1 MSATPVQHPDFESE
15 QAFLRHAYATLEA
28 VKARGLPNP
37 DAGAD
42 PKAMAALRKMFE
54 EAQERFDDGSVCFGR
69 IDNKTGSTYYIGPN
83 LIWETPGVGQPLVI
97 SWASGQATPFYT
109 ATPAEPL
116 DLTLRRRFR
125 SERDRLLTIADEP
138 FGVAPEQ
145 EPTIGDFLLEEL
157 GRNRTSEMRQ
167 IAATIQT
174 EQYEI
179 IARPA
184 LTTTIV
190 QGGPGTGKT
199 VVGLHRAALLLYRER
214 ERTGVQRV
222 LVVGPNRLFMQYIQ
236 SVLPSL
242 GETAADQRA
251 VSALGPISS
260 VLHADPLVARVKG
273 DLRMAE
279 VLRRAVT
286 DRVRP
291 PEEPTR
297 FSHNGVRFE
306 IAAERIADLIG
317 DFDAGVDAYNSAR
330 DRFRSAFERM
340 VMDEYAAAARQA
352 GRRPAALRTRDL
364 PELDRARDRIWPTF
378 TAPELLRQLLA
389 SEERLERA
397 TEGLLTDPE
406 RRLLF
411 MKPVERLEQV
421 KWTITDVP
429 LADEVQYLLDHRPQR
444 YWHVVIDEAQDL
456 TPMELR
462 MVGRRIRDGAVT
474 VLGDLAQATGLWKYS
489 TWSEIASHLGYPDS
503 FEVEELSLAY
513 RVPKGI
519 MDVALPVLELTAPS
533 IRAPVAFR
541 DGAKP
546 EWHEVPRDALVGEV
560 ISRASGRP
568 SEAGT
573 IAIIAPPGL
582 LAQLRNELQG
592 RQLDFGD
599 GERGELAATIE
610 LLDPAMAKGLE
621 FDHVYLVEPS
631 AIMREG
637 HEDRRFQELYVALTR
652 ATRSLTCVYSE
663 PLRWP
668 LSLAVSGGGDREKPE
683 PTQSVVPSNAPQPAP
698 QSPPALPGLDV
709 DEALVLAQRRGI
721 DLPVAFARAL
731 LAAVAG
737 ADEAA
742 VASALLNGSPDDSA
756 VEELLAKAR
765 ELRRDG

>member
-1 MSATPVQHPDFESE
+1 MSAASTQHPDFESE
-15 QAFLRHAYATLEA
+15 QAFLRHAYATLETI
-28 VKARGLPNP
+28 KGRGLPNP

-54 EAQERFDDGSVCFGR
+54 AAQERFDDGSVCFGR
-69 IDNKTGSTYYIGPN
+69 IDQKAGSTYYIGPN

-97 SWASGQATPFYT
+97 SWASRQATPFYT
-109 ATPAEPL
+109 ATPTEPL
-116 DLTLRRRFR
+116 GLTLRRRFR
-125 SERDRLLTIADEP
+125 SERDRLLGIADEP
-138 FGVAPEQ
+138 FGVAPAQ

-167 IAATIQT
+167 IAATIQA

-184 LTTTIV
+184 LSTTIV

-214 ERTGVQRV
+214 EQTGVQRV
-222 LVVGPNRLFMQYIQ
+222 LIVGPNRLFMQYIQ

-242 GETAADQRA
+242 GETAADQQA

-260 VLHADPLVARVKG
+260 SVHDDPLVARIKG

-279 VLRRAVT
+279 VIRRAVA

-297 FSHNGVRFE
+297 FSHDGIRFE
-306 IAAERIADLIG
+306 IAPERVSELVGEFDPSAEP
-317 DFDAGVDAYNSAR
+317 YNVAR
-330 DRFRSAFERM
+330 DRFRVGFERM
-340 VMDEYAAAARQA
+340 VMDEYAAAARRA
-352 GRRPAALRTRDL
+352 GRTPIALRARDL

-389 SEERLERA
+389 SEDRLERA
-397 TEGLLTDPE
+397 TDGVLTDPE
-406 RRLLF
+406 RRLLY
-411 MKPVERLEQV
+411 MKPVERLDQV
-421 KWTITDVP
+421 KWTISDVP

-489 TWSEIASHLGYPDS
+489 AWSEIATYLGQPDG
-503 FEVEELSLAY
+503 FEIKELTLAY
-513 RVPKGI
+513 RVPKEI

-533 IRAPVAFR
+533 IQPPVAFR
-541 DGAKP
+541 DGNEP
-546 EWHEVPRDALVGEV
+546 TWQEVSRSDLIEGV
-560 ISRASGRP
+560 ITRASSR
-568 SEAGT
+568 SAEDGT

-582 LAQLRNELQG
+582 LTELREELQK
-592 RQLDFGD
+592 RHLEFGD
-599 GERGELAATIE
+599 GESGELAASIE
-610 LLDPAMAKGLE
+610 LLDPAMSKGLE

-631 AIMREG
+631 MIMREG

-652 ATRSLTCVYSE
+652 ATRTLTCVFSE

-668 LSLAVSGGGDREKPE
+668 LALAIRDGS
-683 PTQSVVPSNAPQPAP
+683 PTTTTLAAPAP
-698 QSPPALPGLDV
+698 EAAPPEAPREVSAATASLSI
-709 DEALVLAQRRGI
+709 DEALVLARRRGV
-721 DLPVAFARAL
+721 DAREALARAL
-731 LAAVAG
+731 LAAARGVDEGAIAAAMLDADHDG
-737 ADEAA
+737 ADVE
-742 VASALLNGSPDDSA
+742 ALLRRADELGSA
-756 VEELLAKAR
+756 
-765 ELRRDG
+765 